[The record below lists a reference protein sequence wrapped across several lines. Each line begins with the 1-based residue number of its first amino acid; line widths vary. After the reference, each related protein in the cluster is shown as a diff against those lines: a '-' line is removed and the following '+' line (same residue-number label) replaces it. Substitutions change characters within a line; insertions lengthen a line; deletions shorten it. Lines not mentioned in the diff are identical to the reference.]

1 MQDFRM
7 SVVRDLILKNWSF
20 AFLMKTAHQFLSNQV
35 KFECHERIIDK
46 NRKEIGLKVC
56 VMSIVGMS
64 EITT

>member
-35 KFECHERIIDK
+35 ILENLNVMKELLT
-46 NRKEIGLKVC
+46 KEINSKVC